1 MKKKEL
7 EEEQRKKLDKI
18 ERRLQATKRMG
29 RPIMAKS
36 MLMQE
41 DKQETEVDQEDEEQ
55 VEKRLYF
62 TVRFQ

>member
-1 MKKKEL
+1 
-7 EEEQRKKLDKI
+7 
-18 ERRLQATKRMG
+18 
-29 RPIMAKS
+29 MAKS
-36 MLMQE
+36 ILMKE

>member
-1 MKKKEL
+1 LKKKEL